1 MYLSLCVREEK
12 EIKRRG
18 NCKLAE
24 DIRLLVISND
34 ILQSSAE
41 IFELEPWNL
50 KSTGIPLARVDL
62 LNNSP

>member
-1 MYLSLCVREEK
+1 MYLSMCVREEK
-12 EIKRRG
+12 ELKQRG
-18 NCKLAE
+18 NGKIAA

-41 IFELEPWNL
+41 IFELEPQNL

-62 LNNSP
+62 LNN